1 MSERPGRYQRSF
13 AGMLGA
19 MVVLVLVVG
28 AFVVFR
34 ETTRE
39 DPANPVVAVDFKRPA
54 QFARDEADFELL
66 SPQKLPEGWMATSVR
81 FTQGDDQEWHLGML
95 TDEDRYV
102 GLEQSNRTVD
112 DMVEDFVDEKAEQG
126 DDVTIAG
133 ESWESWTDA
142 GDDLALVR
150 ESDDVTTLVVGRVS
164 QETLEELIATL
175 R

>member
-19 MVVLVLVVG
+19 MLVLVLVVG

-34 ETTRE
+34 ETTRDE
-39 DPANPVVAVDFKRPA
+39 PANPVEAVDFKRPA
-54 QFARDEADFELL
+54 QFARDEADFALVA
-66 SPQKLPEGWMATSVR
+66 PQKLPEGWMATSVR
-81 FTQGDDQEWHLGML
+81 FTQGDEQAWHLGML
-95 TDEDRYV
+95 TDERRYI

-112 DMVEDFVDEKAEQG
+112 DMVEDFVDEEAEQG
-126 DDVTIAG
+126 EDITVDG
-133 ESWESWTDA
+133 ETWESYTDA

-150 ESDDVTTLVVGRVS
+150 ESDDVTTVVVGRVS